1 MNQNPSH
8 YPCHLCGELEHAHEM
23 RLTTRTAR
31 RCVRA
36 AFWSTLS
43 RGAMTLKRNAHK
55 YFSLKRKAE
64 LELNARYH
72 RMASEALCRFVI
84 ERVKAESV
92 WGDEAFKRFRR
103 ALISQLQLL
112 NRDFENLLDRDG
124 L

>member
-1 MNQNPSH
+1 
-8 YPCHLCGELEHAHEM
+8 
-23 RLTTRTAR
+23 
-31 RCVRA
+31 
-36 AFWSTLS
+36 
-43 RGAMTLKRNAHK
+43 MTLKRNAHK

-64 LELNARYH
+64 MELNARYH

>member
-23 RLTTRTAR
+23 RVNIQNGAALCAC
-31 RCVRA
+31 CVLEHFEPWRDD
-36 AFWSTLS
+36 S
-43 RGAMTLKRNAHK
+43 
-55 YFSLKRKAE
+55 E
-64 LELNARYH
+64 VELNARYH